1 MGGISAMK
9 HPNKKVERKNKWKV
23 KVIQRL
29 FTENFKQ
36 IIRDIK

>member
-9 HPNKKVERKNKWKV
+9 HPNKKVENKNKWKV

-36 IIRDIK
+36 IVRDIK